1 MEKMNIMIV
10 DDHKIFRDGLKLLFS
25 HFSFIDQIFEAAN
38 GREFLD
44 KVEGFNPD
52 IIMMDINMP
61 LMGGIEATVEAL
73 DLNPDLKIIVL
84 TTFHNEDFIEQM
96 ILAGV
101 EGYMLKRSTPDEFE
115 SALLKVHGGGNY
127 FSDEIIQVVLK
138 NLSRQR
144 SESDRNQISS
154 AFTDREKEVLEL
166 TCKGF
171 SNDQI
176 AELIYISP
184 KTVEKYKS
192 SLFQKTNTFNTVN
205 LIIYAFKNKL
215 VDFPA

>member
-1 MEKMNIMIV
+1 MNKINIMIV

-25 HFSFIDQIFEAAN
+25 HFPFIDKIFEAAN

-44 KVEGFNPD
+44 HVGELNPD

-61 LMGGIEATVEAL
+61 LMGGIDATVEAL

-84 TTFHNEDFIEQM
+84 TTFHNEDYIEQM
-96 ILAGV
+96 MLAGV

-115 SALLKVHGGGNY
+115 SALKKVNSGGNF

-138 NLSRQR
+138 NLSRQK
-144 SESDRNQISS
+144 SDSVRKQINSN
-154 AFTDREKEVLEL
+154 FTNREKEVLEL
-166 TCKGF
+166 TCKGY
-171 SNDQI
+171 NNEQI
-176 AELIYISP
+176 AELIHISP

-192 SLFQKTNTFNTVN
+192 SLFQKTNTYNTVN
-205 LIIYAFKNKL
+205 LIIYSFKNKL
-215 VDFPA
+215 VDMPT